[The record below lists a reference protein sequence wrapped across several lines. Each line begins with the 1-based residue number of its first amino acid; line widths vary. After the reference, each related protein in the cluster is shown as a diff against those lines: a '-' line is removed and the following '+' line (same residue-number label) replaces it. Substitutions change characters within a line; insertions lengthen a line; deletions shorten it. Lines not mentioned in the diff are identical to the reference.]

1 MKPQMIIGIV
11 LAGLGAFILIRGL
24 TYGSSRSVMRVGDL
38 QASVEERRTI
48 PPWVG
53 GAAVVGGLI
62 LVGTGV
68 GRRRDA

>member
-11 LAGLGAFILIRGL
+11 LMGLGAFILINGL

-38 QASVEERRTI
+38 QASVEERRAI

-53 GAAVVGGLI
+53 GVAVVGGLV
-62 LVGTGV
+62 LVGAAL
-68 GRRRDA
+68 RRRNA